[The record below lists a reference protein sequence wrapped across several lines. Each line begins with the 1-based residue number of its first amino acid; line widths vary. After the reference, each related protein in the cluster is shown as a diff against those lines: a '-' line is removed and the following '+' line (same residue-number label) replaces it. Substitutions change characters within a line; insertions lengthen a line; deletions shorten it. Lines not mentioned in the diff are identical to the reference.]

1 MKAWASSRRSIAR
14 CSSSTSPGTRAR
26 RAARGG
32 RLDGG
37 GLEVGHRS
45 EGRREDVGLVLRHPG
60 DRAQEPQD
68 VPASLVL
75 LEVHEPLRDGLLP
88 GLDGGRLLPDDPLP
102 LLEGPLPPLP
112 PRPPSPSASRAAR
125 AASSS
130 SEGSRV
136 ASSGS
141 GSGSGGGGG
150 SGEGSGGISGSGS
163 GIGSG
168 GIGWASSSRAGRII
182 SKISSGP
189 GSSASSPSI
198 GGAA

>member
-88 GLDGGRLLPDDPLP
+88 GPDGGPLLPDPRGPRPGARRPPRGPLVLRGAREPLRDGLLPGLDGGRLLPDDPLP
-102 LLEGPLPPLP
+102 LLAGPLLRLAVLP
-112 PRPPSPSASRAAR
+112 PRP
-125 AASSS
+125 
-130 SEGSRV
+130 
-136 ASSGS
+136 
-141 GSGSGGGGG
+141 
-150 SGEGSGGISGSGS
+150 
-163 GIGSG
+163 
-168 GIGWASSSRAGRII
+168 
-182 SKISSGP
+182 GP
-189 GSSASSPSI
+189 RPAPRPPPP
-198 GGAA
+198 